1 MLSIPFF
8 INFFPNSELKAFVP
22 RLKPALARFEA
33 SPFPNCAD
41 CAAFL
46 LAFIFLNAGAAKFN
60 NSWTNCSLSG
70 YTYVYR
76 EFSSYYSLPF

>member
-41 CAAFL
+41 CALF
-46 LAFIFLNAGAAKFN
+46 F
-60 NSWTNCSLSG
+60 
-70 YTYVYR
+70 
-76 EFSSYYSLPF
+76 